1 MQELI
6 SMPNLNVDNLGR
18 PTPQYLSE
26 DGAQFE
32 NARGQGGAMN
42 VRVVSDVSS
51 EARVTLNPDEHNY
64 VVPVVAAQTKLQL
77 TQQGVP
83 KLETRTITDGKI
95 ELDNRY
101 YSKLL
106 VVFNRNAGS
115 VRLIGGGATS
125 DLYTAS
131 NALYITL
138 GTENPL
144 LVGQST
150 LSVVDATSATLHWFW

>member
-42 VRVVSDVSS
+42 VRVVSDISS
-51 EARVTLNPDEHNY
+51 DSRVTLNPDEQNY
-64 VVPVVAAQTKLQL
+64 VIPIVAAATKLPI
-77 TQQGVP
+77 TQQGEP
-83 KLETRTITDGKI
+83 KLETIVIRDNKI
-95 ELDNRY
+95 ELNNRF

-106 VVFNRNAGS
+106 VVFDRNVSS
-115 VRLIGGGATS
+115 VRLSGGGATS

-131 NALYITL
+131 NVHYIML
-138 GTENPL
+138 GTDNPL

-150 LSVVDATSATLHWFW
+150 LTVVDATSATLHWFW